1 MGQSTLNYGGV
12 RGKSPMGGS
21 DVEDPGLIGTAIVVD
36 EFTYVSAADRVYDVR
51 GVKQFSFSITNE
63 DGANALTWR
72 LQQTEDP
79 VPESGDMTGVTWV
92 DIDAE
97 ASLAFG
103 VTAKKEFTRTTL
115 LLSAVRLQ
123 VRETS
128 DGDDASYIGRF
139 VVGNYL

>member
-1 MGQSTLNYGGV
+1 MGQTTIKYGGKQ
-12 RGKSPMGGS
+12 GNAAPMGGA
-21 DVEDPGLIGTAIVVD
+21 DVEDDGLHTAIIVD
-36 EFTYVSAADRVYDVR
+36 EFTYVDAADRVYDVR

-63 DGANALTWR
+63 DGANSLTWR

-79 VPESGDMTGVTWV
+79 VPESGDMTGATWV

-97 ASLAFG
+97 AGLAAG
-103 VTAKKEFTRTTL
+103 ITAKKEYDRATL
-115 LLSAVRLQ
+115 LTSAVRLQ

>member
-21 DVEDPGLIGTAIVVD
+21 DVEDPGLIVGGIAVD
-36 EFTYVSAADRVYDVR
+36 DDTYQDDVDRVYDVR
-51 GVKQFSFSITNE
+51 GVKQFSFSITNQ
-63 DGANALTWR
+63 DGSNGLTWR

-79 VPESGDMTGVTWV
+79 VPEDGDMTGATWV

-97 ASLAFG
+97 AALAAG
-103 VTAKKEFTRTTL
+103 VTARKEFTRVTL

-123 VRETS
+123 VRESVAANPVTFK
-128 DGDDASYIGRF
+128 GRF

>member
-1 MGQSTLNYGGV
+1 MGQTTLNYGGV

-21 DVEDPGLIGTAIVVD
+21 DIEDPGLIVGGILVD
-36 EFTYVSAADRVYDVR
+36 EDTYVDAVDRVYDVR
-51 GVKQFSFSITNE
+51 GVKQFSFSITNQ
-63 DGANALTWR
+63 DGANGLTWR

-79 VPESGDMTGVTWV
+79 VPEGGDMTGVTWV

-97 ASLAFG
+97 ATLAAG
-103 VTAKKEFTRTTL
+103 ITAKKEFTRATL

-123 VRETS
+123 VRETI
-128 DGDDASYIGRF
+128 AANPVTFKGRF

>member
-1 MGQSTLNYGGV
+1 MGQTTLNYGGV

-21 DVEDPGLIGTAIVVD
+21 DVEDPGLIVGGIAVD
-36 EFTYVSAADRVYDVR
+36 DDTYQDDVDRVYDVR
-51 GVKQFSFSITNE
+51 GVKQFSFSITNQ
-63 DGANALTWR
+63 DGSNGLTWR

-79 VPESGDMTGVTWV
+79 VPESGDMTGATWV

-97 ASLAFG
+97 ATLAAG
-103 VTAKKEFTRTTL
+103 ITAKKEFTRTTL

-123 VRETS
+123 VRESVAANPVTFK
-128 DGDDASYIGRF
+128 GRF

>member
-21 DVEDPGLIGTAIVVD
+21 DVEDPGLIGAAIVID
-36 EFTYVSAADRVYDVR
+36 DAAYLSAVDRVYDVR
-51 GVKQFSFSITNE
+51 GVKQFSFSITNK
-63 DGANALTWR
+63 DGANSITWR

-97 ASLAFG
+97 AALAAG
-103 VTAKKEFTRTTL
+103 ITAKKEFTRTTL
-115 LLSAVRLQ
+115 LLPAVRLQ
-123 VRETS
+123 VKETS
-128 DGDDASYIGRF
+128 GGSDASFNGRF

>member
-21 DVEDPGLIGTAIVVD
+21 DIEDPGLIVGGIPVD
-36 EFTYVSAADRVYDVR
+36 DDTFQDDVDRVYDVR
-51 GVKQFSFSITNE
+51 GIKQLSFSITNQ
-63 DGANALTWR
+63 DGSNSLTWR

-79 VPESGDMTGVTWV
+79 VPENGDMTGVTWV

-97 ASLAFG
+97 AALAAG
-103 VTAKKEFTRTTL
+103 VTAKKEFTRTSL
-115 LLSAVRLQ
+115 LLSAIRLQ
-123 VRETS
+123 VRETT
-128 DGDDASYIGRF
+128 AANPVTFKGRF